1 MRKKL
6 YYVNEQLLESI
17 GDYLSVSEYKNLRV
31 YEIIDGEFKEFYN
44 TEYSYDESCIEVL
57 KEYLNEISYDR
68 ELDDSTFDENDYEFI
83 EL

>member
-1 MRKKL
+1 MKKKL

-31 YEIIDGEFKEFYN
+31 YEIIYGEFKEFYN
-44 TEYSYDESCIEVL
+44 TEYFYEESCLDVL
-57 KEYLNEISYDR
+57 YEHLYKICYDAVTDSSY
-68 ELDDSTFDENDYEFI
+68 FDEDNYEFI

>member
-1 MRKKL
+1 MKKKL
-6 YYVNEQLLESI
+6 YYVNEQLLDSI

-44 TEYSYDESCIEVL
+44 TEYFYDESCLEVL